1 MRLQHDELHTLTGSY
16 ALDALPPD
24 ELDEFERHLTHC
36 GSCAAEVR
44 GLRETA
50 ARLAQAVAEQPPA
63 QMRAQV
69 LAAAQRTRQL
79 PPVTSER
86 HAQPAARSIR
96 SARSA
101 RAARSA
107 RSPRPARVWIPRI
120 SVGVA
125 AVSLALAVVF
135 GVARS
140 NTQQQLSTIKGQLSS
155 AQLHNQQI
163 DSVLAAGDLRL
174 VSNKTSLGGSVSA
187 IVSPTLA
194 RLVVVSSGLP
204 ALPAGKVYELWLL
217 GPSVAQPSGL
227 LTAAEHGRTVPVVAS
242 GYVKGYSLGITV
254 EPAGGTLK
262 PTTTPIVT
270 MPLST

>member
-1 MRLQHDELHTLTGSY
+1 MRLQHDDLHTLTGSY
-16 ALDALPPD
+16 AVDALPPD

-50 ARLAQAVAEQPPA
+50 ARLALAVAEPAPA

-69 LAAAQRTRQL
+69 LAAAERTRQL
-79 PPVTSER
+79 PPITSQR
-86 HAQPAARSIR
+86 PSRAAPRSIR

-101 RAARSA
+101 R
-107 RSPRPARVWIPRI
+107 RVWIPRI
-120 SVGVA
+120 SVAVA
-125 AVSLALAVVF
+125 AASVALAVVF
-135 GVARS
+135 GVSQS
-140 NTQQQLSTIKGQLSS
+140 NTQSRLSTLENQLS
-155 AQLHNQQI
+155 AARVHNQQV
-163 DSVLAAGDLRL
+163 DSVLAQGDLRL

-187 IVSPTLA
+187 IVSPSVG
-194 RLVVVSSGLP
+194 RLVVVTSGLP
-204 ALPAGKVYELWLL
+204 ALSAGKVYELWLL

-227 LTAAEHGRTVPVVAS
+227 LTTAEHGRTVPVVAS
-242 GYVKGYSLGITV
+242 GYVKGYKLGITV

-262 PTTTPIVT
+262 PTTTPIVA

>member
-1 MRLQHDELHTLTGSY
+1 VRLQHDELHTLTGSY

-63 QMRAQV
+63 QMKAQV
-69 LAAAQRTRQL
+69 LAAAERTRQL

-86 HAQPAARSIR
+86 HARTTARSIR

-107 RSPRPARVWIPRI
+107 RPARVWIPRI

-125 AVSLALAVVF
+125 AASVALAVVF

-140 NTQQQLSTIKGQLSS
+140 NSQQQLSAIKSQLSA
-155 AQLHNQQI
+155 AQVHNQQV
-163 DSVLAAGDLRL
+163 DSVLAAGDLRV

-187 IVSPTLA
+187 IVSPKLA

-227 LTAAEHGRTVPVVAS
+227 LTTAEHGRTVPVVAS
-242 GYVKGYSLGITV
+242 GYAKGYSLGITV

-262 PTTTPIVT
+262 PTTNPIVN